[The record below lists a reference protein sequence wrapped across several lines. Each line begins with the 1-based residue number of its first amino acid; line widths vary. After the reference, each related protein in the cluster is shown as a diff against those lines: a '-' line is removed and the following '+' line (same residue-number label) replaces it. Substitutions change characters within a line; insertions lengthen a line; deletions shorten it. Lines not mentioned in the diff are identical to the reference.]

1 MDINDLI
8 SQKRAM
14 LVMALN
20 KVQELERQISALEG
34 AATADDLD
42 LLLASKVQAPL
53 VSADVPASAPAPAP
67 IDNTMNLAAP
77 MATVSMSFEPTLKGR
92 NPKGVTRKLLLDLLA
107 DGQTRDLDFLE
118 REINIRLPNNLN
130 RATLRTA
137 LMNMRQDNEIV
148 SPKAGHFCL
157 AAKGESPAVTGLS
170 GATESDSSKLI

>member
-53 VSADVPASAPAPAP
+53 VNAHAHVPAPAP
-67 IDNTMNLAAP
+67 IENTMNVVVP
-77 MATVSMSFEPTLKGR
+77 MATVTMSVEPTLKGR
-92 NPKGVTRKLLLDLLA
+92 NPKGATRKLLLDLLA

-118 REINIRLPNNLN
+118 QQINARLPNSLN

>member
-1 MDINDLI
+1 
-8 SQKRAM
+8 
-14 LVMALN
+14 MARK

-34 AATADDLD
+34 AATSDDLD

-53 VSADVPASAPAPAP
+53 VNIHAPVSPPASAP
-67 IDNTMNLAAP
+67 IDNTMNLVAP
-77 MATVSMSFEPTLKGR
+77 MATVTMSVEPTLKGR
-92 NPKGVTRKLLLDLLA
+92 NPKGITRKLLLDLLA

-118 REINIRLPNNLN
+118 REINARLPNSLN

-157 AAKGESPAVTGLS
+157 PAKSESPAVTGLS
-170 GATESDSSKLI
+170 GATMSEQDDLIGKEVTNAEP